1 MTIILNDIPTEVD
14 DILTVAALAAM
25 QNLGASG
32 SAIAVNDTVIRR
44 ADWETTLLK
53 SGDKVLI
60 IKAAYGG

>member
-32 SAIAVNDTVIRR
+32 SAIAVNDKVIRR

-53 SGDKVLI
+53 LGDKVLI